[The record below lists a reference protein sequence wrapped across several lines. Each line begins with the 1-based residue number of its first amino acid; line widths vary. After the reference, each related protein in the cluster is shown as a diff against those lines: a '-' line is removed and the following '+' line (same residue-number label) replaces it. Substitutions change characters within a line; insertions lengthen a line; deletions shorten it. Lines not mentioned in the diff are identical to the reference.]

1 MQTSLYSVTVPTL
14 RKGLL
19 ALSALLDKAE
29 AHIKET
35 GGDEKILLE
44 KRFAP
49 DMFTLM
55 KQVQITCDQAKSFP
69 FRIRGEQPPAIADT
83 ETTIAELK
91 ARIVK
96 TLEIVD
102 AVKAEDIDGRED
114 AQVTLPYFADKHLT
128 GFHYAF
134 EYILPNFFFHLTT
147 AYDLLR
153 AEGLTIGK
161 ADYMG
166 GLSLRDNA

>member
-29 AHIKET
+29 VHLKET
-35 GGDEKILLE
+35 GGNEKALLE

-49 DMFTLM
+49 DMFPLV
-55 KQVQITCDQAKSFP
+55 KQVQITCDQAKVFP
-69 FRIRGEQPPAIADT
+69 FRLAGQTPPSIPDT

-91 ARIVK
+91 ARIAK
-96 TLEIVD
+96 TVEILD
-102 AVKAEDIDGRED
+102 ATRAEDIDGKEE
-114 AQVTLPYFADKHLT
+114 AQVTLPYFKDKHLT

-153 AEGLTIGK
+153 AEGVTIGK